1 MKKITRNRIK
11 IKGISQFVASIILI
25 SIVVFI
31 SIIIFGFM
39 REYLSETA
47 KEVEEE
53 SFKRINWLG
62 EYLELVTV
70 TNKRII
76 ALAPGAPSE
85 YTVLKVYVDGRE
97 YRIANRT
104 YGNVIVLDFEEPIP
118 SGDRKLMFFTN
129 TKRTWVFDV
138 YVIEWEETKNGWLDG
153 FRYKRKIVID
163 NSLNQN
169 NLTDYQVLVTLNTQ
183 NLISQGKMRSDCGD
197 IRLTDS
203 DGMTL
208 LNYWVESNTCGTSDT
223 RIWVRMPS
231 ISAGSTKKIYMYYG
245 NLSATSTSNGYNTF
259 LAFNLSFDGPI
270 GGRVSLGGLHS
281 CALLSN
287 GSVVCWGRNNY
298 GQLGDGSNTNRNTP
312 VMVVGIENAVGIS
325 LGYYH
330 SCALLSN
337 GSVMCWGNN
346 WYGQLGDGTGGYLI
360 RNTPVL
366 VLNYNLG
373 GRYEKTGGIT
383 TPHRPPYFFD
393 TYFVRRYSP
402 IEPTIT
408 VGEEISRQ

>member
-1 MKKITRNRIK
+1 MKKITINRIK

-31 SIIIFGFM
+31 SIVIFGFM

-76 ALAPGAPSE
+76 ALAPGAPPE

-153 FRYKRKIVID
+153 FRYKREIVID

-197 IRLTDS
+197 IRLADS
-203 DGMTL
+203 DMRTL
-208 LNYWVESNTCGTSDT
+208 LNYWIKPNTCGTSDT

-231 ISAGSTKKIYMYYG
+231 ISAGSTKKIYMFYG
-245 NLSATSTSNGYNTF
+245 NASLVSTGNGYNTF

-270 GGRVSLGGLHS
+270 GGRVSLGG
-281 CALLSN
+281 
-287 GSVVCWGRNNY
+287 
-298 GQLGDGSNTNRNTP
+298 Q
-312 VMVVGIENAVGIS
+312 
-325 LGYYH
+325 H